1 MNRFTTQPRRMTGAK
16 YLISIGIFCVILFW
30 FLGGLS
36 SISKTTSE
44 QELESLKQAVIRS
57 SVQCYALEG
66 FYPESL
72 EYLEDHYGLTYDDDK
87 YVVSYEVTAS
97 NLMPSIDVFAL
108 NETEVDFNEE

>member
-1 MNRFTTQPRRMTGAK
+1 MNRFKKHSHPISGWKT
-16 YLISIGIFCVILFW
+16 LISVIIFCFVLFL

-44 QELESLKQAVIRS
+44 QEQKSLEQAVLKS

-72 EYLEDHYGLTYDDDK
+72 AYLEEHYGLSYDKDK
-87 YVVSYEVTAS
+87 YLVSYEVIAS
-97 NLMPSIDVFAL
+97 NLMPSIDVIAL
-108 NETEVDFNEE
+108 NQEEVSFNEE